1 MLKVYGMPTCGKCLI
16 LKHKLEKKGIPFEY
30 HTINQ
35 LDEENYKTFKEET
48 AGILY
53 LPMIKT
59 EEGNYVDYS
68 WVEKNLLK

>member
-1 MLKVYGMPTCGKCLI
+1 MLKVYGMPTCGKCLT
-16 LKHKLEKKGIPFEY
+16 LKHKLEKKGVPFEY
-30 HTINQ
+30 YLVNQ

-48 AGILY
+48 VGILY